1 MDIALLL
8 FLLQLDTVA
17 ALALIPYLL
26 YRAYGVW
33 WGMRCGSST
42 AHRLSPS

>member
-8 FLLQLDTVA
+8 FLLQLDTIA

-33 WGMRCGSST
+33 WGHALWKLNRSQD
-42 AHRLSPS
+42 